1 MFLNQLVVLK
11 AALLVIALRVPIVLN
26 LVIVAVIVAVIV
38 NQVHQ
43 VPTRNPPQL
52 HLVDIK
58 VVPLAM

>member
-26 LVIVAVIVAVIV
+26 LVIVAVIV